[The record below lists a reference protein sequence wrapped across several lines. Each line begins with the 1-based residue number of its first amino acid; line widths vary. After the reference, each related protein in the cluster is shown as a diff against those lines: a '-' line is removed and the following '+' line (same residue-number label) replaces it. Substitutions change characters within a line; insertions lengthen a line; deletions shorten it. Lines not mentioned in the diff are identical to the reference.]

1 MEFGGPGVFGRWG
14 WHLGVF
20 RSTPESNGG
29 HDPEGREQ
37 EAGDAFGHEEKD

>member
-1 MEFGGPGVFGRWG
+1 MGLAFGR
-14 WHLGVF
+14 F
-20 RSTPESNGG
+20 QEYPESNGG